1 MNVGIGSII
10 IKAGFGFSFVLKIFE
25 TRGRNLLFG
34 MHFSEYKWRS
44 RKDGLKR
51 HHNLSRLPGFKSLN

>member
-1 MNVGIGSII
+1 MSVHSCLFAVLGIMNVGIGSII

-34 MHFSEYKWRS
+34 MHLSECK
-44 RKDGLKR
+44 
-51 HHNLSRLPGFKSLN
+51 